1 MKGASPPLR
10 MSHSLNLVADWL
22 VLFGAGSSSASGA
35 VRNLAEEVGSPP
47 PSTSTWRGLEA
58 STKEKT
64 WLSIRKVDF
73 FDGEGRRGSCWKR
86 RFLRGANVVGPT
98 LETAYRI
105 LSEGRVIRSFLEKTD
120 KICTLNDLVFNG

>member
-10 MSHSLNLVADWL
+10 ISHSLNLVADWL

-35 VRNLAEEVGSPP
+35 VRNLAEAVGSPP

-64 WLSIRKVDF
+64 WLSIGKVDF
-73 FDGEGRRGSCWKR
+73 FMGKGEGEVAGNEDFYEVPMWWAQRWRQ
-86 RFLRGANVVGPT
+86 PT
-98 LETAYRI
+98 K
-105 LSEGRVIRSFLEKTD
+105 S
-120 KICTLNDLVFNG
+120 